1 MVTPRGVAAWAG
13 AAGAG
18 AAGDAA
24 GIAIARGA
32 DGAAGIAAEVPGVP
46 AGSLPAA
53 PATVPWPDTSA
64 ITAATMTRKTATEAA
79 TAVWKLISSSQE
91 LMVHRN
97 LPRPA
102 GRA

>member
-1 MVTPRGVAAWAG
+1 MVTPRGVAAW
-13 AAGAG
+13 AGAG

-46 AGSLPAA
+46 AGSLRAA
-53 PATVPWPDTSA
+53 PATVPWPGTSA
-64 ITAATMTRKTATEAA
+64 ITAAAMTRKTAAEAV

-91 LMVHRN
+91 LRVHRSP
-97 LPRPA
+97 PRPG

>member
-1 MVTPRGVAAWAG
+1 VVTPRGVAAWAG
-13 AAGAG
+13 AAAAG

-46 AGSLPAA
+46 AGSLRAA

-64 ITAATMTRKTATEAA
+64 ITAATMTRKTAAEAA

-91 LMVHRN
+91 LMVHRS

>member
-1 MVTPRGVAAWAG
+1 MVARRGAAAGAG
-13 AAGAG
+13 AAEAG

-24 GIAIARGA
+24 GIAITRGA
-32 DGAAGIAAEVPGVP
+32 ADAVDVAAEFPGVP
-46 AGSLPAA
+46 AGSLRAA
-53 PATVPWPDTSA
+53 PATVPWLDTTA
-64 ITAATMTRKTATEAA
+64 IAAATMSKRAATEVT

-91 LMVHRN
+91 LIVRRS

>member
-1 MVTPRGVAAWAG
+1 M
-13 AAGAG
+13 
-18 AAGDAA
+18 
-24 GIAIARGA
+24 
-32 DGAAGIAAEVPGVP
+32 P
-46 AGSLPAA
+46 AGSLRAA

-64 ITAATMTRKTATEAA
+64 IAAATMNSRAAAEVA

-91 LMVHRN
+91 LMVHRS